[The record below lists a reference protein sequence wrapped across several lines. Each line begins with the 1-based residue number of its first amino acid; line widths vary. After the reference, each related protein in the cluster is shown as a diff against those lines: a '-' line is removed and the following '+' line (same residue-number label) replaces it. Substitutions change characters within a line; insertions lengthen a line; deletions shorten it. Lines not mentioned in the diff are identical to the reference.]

1 MKESGT
7 QVLLTCD
14 GAMDLGAILQ
24 LNGDRFMA
32 EFHQKPA
39 VVKSNPSRKATREP
53 EVAQRVHSHLL
64 AIFNF
69 KHPQLASS

>member
-1 MKESGT
+1 MRESVT

-14 GAMDLGAILQ
+14 GAVDLGAIFE

-39 VVKSNPSRKATREP
+39 VVKSNPRRETIREP
-53 EVAQRVHSHLL
+53 RSRTFPVIGDV
-64 AIFNF
+64 
-69 KHPQLASS
+69 

>member
-1 MKESGT
+1 MILDSPSNQRQKMS
-7 QVLLTCD
+7 LLTCD

-39 VVKSNPSRKATREP
+39 VFELNPRGGKK
-53 EVAQRVHSHLL
+53 
-64 AIFNF
+64 I
-69 KHPQLASS
+69 K

>member
-1 MKESGT
+1 M
-7 QVLLTCD
+7 LLTCD

-39 VVKSNPSRKATREP
+39 VVESNQSRKTSFKP
-53 EVAQRVHSHLL
+53 EVAQRLFSHL
-64 AIFNF
+64 
-69 KHPQLASS
+69 QLGSS

>member
-1 MKESGT
+1 MKETGPK
-7 QVLLTCD
+7 VLLTCD

-39 VVKSNPSRKATREP
+39 VVDSNPSRKTTCEP
-53 EVAQRVHSHLL
+53 
-64 AIFNF
+64 
-69 KHPQLASS
+69 